1 LGKKDKENGKN
12 GEKPEF
18 PKADRSADSLF
29 RTIVG
34 NHFRLSQ
41 MADNKAHIMITICA
55 GIIGFSIKQLFDPQL
70 MYATATIILTSLVSL
85 IFAVYST
92 MPKLGTQLSPDPKD
106 PNFNVIFFSNFV
118 HMPYEQFERQMEALI
133 RDQRSIH
140 QSLIKDLY
148 SLGKVLDEKK
158 YRYLRYCY
166 QTFLAGLVLSAIV
179 FGISLLA
186 VPKQ

>member
-1 LGKKDKENGKN
+1 MGKKDKER
-12 GEKPEF
+12 EKDEAAEF
-18 PKADRSADSLF
+18 PKADRSADSMF
-29 RTIVG
+29 RNILG

-70 MYATATIILTSLVSL
+70 MYATATIILASFVSL
-85 IFAVYST
+85 FFAVYST
-92 MPKLGTQLSPDPKD
+92 MPKLGAESSPDPAD

-118 HMPYEQFERQMEALI
+118 CMPYDEFERQMEALI
-133 RDQRSIH
+133 RDQRKIH

-148 SLGKVLDEKK
+148 SLGRVLAEKK

-166 QTFLAGLVLSAIV
+166 QTFLVGLVLSAIV
-179 FGISLLA
+179 FGISLLV
-186 VPKQ
+186 VPK